1 MDFVTIEVFYYFDY
15 EFQRRLNKDMYRTP
29 TEFVYE
35 MRLIY
40 RNCMRYN
47 IVF

>member
-1 MDFVTIEVFYYFDY
+1 MDLGTIEVFYYFKYDI
-15 EFQRRLNKDMYRTP
+15 QRRLNKDMYRTP
-29 TEFVYE
+29 TEFIYE

-40 RNCMRYN
+40 KNCMRYN